1 MTAPGGTAIIDRT
14 LDDLRAIEEKFR
26 EFMDKVRDLLEWVPS
41 ALESL
46 VQPVIDLVNFINEK
60 FAAYRR
66 ATEQFWTERG
76 DPDKLKQVGQQW
88 IEEFSH
94 TVDEIAS
101 TLHLDKLKA
110 NIQWKGR
117 GAETY
122 KVAVQA
128 QLEHLDPM
136 KDLGEQM
143 RDSLTSLANGIES
156 FWLAMK
162 IIVGGL
168 LAALVSA
175 ILSALTVVGL
185 PLTLGIISAAIS
197 MAVAAIA
204 GTVVAIETLLDV
216 IETEQNSI
224 QAKVDTLGDQWERT
238 NSTTMSHPGDWQI
251 NE

>member
-26 EFMDKVRDLLEWVPS
+26 EFMDKVRDLLDWVPS
-41 ALESL
+41 ALQTL
-46 VQPVIDLVNFINEK
+46 VQPVIDLVNYVNGK
-60 FAAYRR
+60 FGEYQR
-66 ATEQFWTERG
+66 ATEHFIFDRG
-76 DPDKLKQVGQQW
+76 DSDKLKQVGRQW

-110 NIQWKGR
+110 NIEWQGR

-122 KVAVQA
+122 KAAVPA
-128 QLEHLDPM
+128 QLEHLDSM

-143 RDSLTSLANGIES
+143 RDSLTSLANGIDS

-162 IIVGGL
+162 VIVGGL
-168 LAALVSA
+168 IAAIVSA
-175 ILSALTVVGL
+175 TLSAITVVGL
-185 PLTLGIISAAIS
+185 PLALGIISAAIS
-197 MAVAAIA
+197 MAVPAIT
-204 GTVVAIETLLDV
+204 GTIVAVETLLDV

-224 QAKVDTLGDQWERT
+224 QAKIDDLGDRWERT
-238 NSTTMSHPGDWQI
+238 NTTTMSHAGDWRI
-251 NE
+251 N

>member
-26 EFMDKVRDLLEWVPS
+26 EFMDKVRDLLDWVPS
-41 ALESL
+41 ALETL
-46 VQPVIDLVNFINEK
+46 VQPVIDLVNYVNGK
-60 FAAYRR
+60 FGEYLLAVQR
-66 ATEQFWTERG
+66 FKDDVG
-76 DPDKLKQVGQQW
+76 DPDKLKQVGRQW

-94 TVDEIAS
+94 TVDEIAG

-110 NIQWKGR
+110 NIQWQGR

-122 KVAVQA
+122 KAAVPA
-128 QLEHLDPM
+128 QLEHLDSM

-162 IIVGGL
+162 VIVGGL
-168 LAALVSA
+168 LAAIVSA
-175 ILSALTVVGL
+175 ILSAVTVMGL
-185 PLTLGIISAAIS
+185 PLALGIISAAIS
-197 MAVAAIA
+197 MAVPAIT
-204 GTVVAIETLLDV
+204 GTIVAIEALLDV

-224 QAKVDTLGDQWERT
+224 QAKVDDLGDRWEPT
-238 NSTTMSHPGDWQI
+238 ITTTMSHPGDWRV
-251 NE
+251 N